1 MLDFLIGSSS
11 PLSSPSR
18 ISSREILVLGWS
30 TKDLSRDCFCSHER
44 SGSESFRALRGR
56 PFGFYSS
63 ASAWGSAWG
72 SEITFFGR
80 PRFLTAGSSGGASG
94 GMGSTIF
101 FGLPLGFLGVSVVS
115 FSSFGFGGLPLLL
128 GASSTDAAFISFE
141 TFSAL
146 SSTLGFGVAKNRL
159 EVRSRRSEWLA
170 IYILN

>member
-63 ASAWGSAWG
+63 ASAWVSD
-72 SEITFFGR
+72 ITFFGR
-80 PRFLTAGSSGGASG
+80 PRFLTAGSSGSASV